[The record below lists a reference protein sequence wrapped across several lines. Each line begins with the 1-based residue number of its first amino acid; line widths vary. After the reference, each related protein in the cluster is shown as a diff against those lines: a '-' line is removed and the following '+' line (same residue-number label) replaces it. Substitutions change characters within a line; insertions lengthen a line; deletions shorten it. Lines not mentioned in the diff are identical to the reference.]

1 MPGPLAGIRVIE
13 LAAIGPVPFCGMLL
27 ADMGADVVRVDRAGG
42 DPALGGLVD
51 VCGRGKRSVAIDLKT
66 ERGRGIL
73 IRLLAATDVLLE
85 GFRPGV
91 AERLGV
97 GPEDVEPV
105 NPRLIYGR
113 MTGWGREGPMA
124 AMAGHDINYIGL
136 SGVLHSIGLDE
147 PVVPLN
153 LVGDYGGGALYLA
166 VGVLAALH
174 ERIASG
180 RGQVVDTAM
189 VDGTASL
196 MTPTFQLA
204 AAGLWHDR
212 RNANLLDGAAPFY
225 RTYETADGGHMAVG
239 ALEPKF
245 YVRLLQL
252 LDLDENELPEQLDPS
267 GWPMIAAK
275 MGATFKSRPR
285 SHWEEVFSGQDA
297 CATPVLSLEEAPRHA
312 HNQARNT
319 FMSTALYP
327 DPAPAPRFSRTP
339 SVAGEA
345 PARPGAHSLEV
356 LAELGVDDATA
367 ADLVASGIIAAD
379 AR

>member
-66 ERGRGIL
+66 ERGCGLL

-153 LVGDYGGGALYLA
+153 LVGDYGGGGALSGGGR
-166 VGVLAALH
+166 VGRPARADRVW
-174 ERIASG
+174 SG
-180 RGQVVDTAM
+180 TGCRHRHG
-189 VDGTASL
+189 
-196 MTPTFQLA
+196 
-204 AAGLWHDR
+204 R
-212 RNANLLDGAAPFY
+212 RNRFFDDPDFPTG
-225 RTYETADGGHMAVG
+225 RSRAV
-239 ALEPKF
+239 
-245 YVRLLQL
+245 
-252 LDLDENELPEQLDPS
+252 
-267 GWPMIAAK
+267 
-275 MGATFKSRPR
+275 
-285 SHWEEVFSGQDA
+285 
-297 CATPVLSLEEAPRHA
+297 
-312 HNQARNT
+312 
-319 FMSTALYP
+319 
-327 DPAPAPRFSRTP
+327 
-339 SVAGEA
+339 
-345 PARPGAHSLEV
+345 ARPTPCESARWRRSFLS
-356 LAELGVDDATA
+356 
-367 ADLVASGIIAAD
+367 DL
-379 AR
+379 